1 MGIFDRFLLTE
12 KKQKKDQINVLDI
25 KNIDANDGDSIVVS
39 GVAGNTNNLQFIQYE
54 RGQNETNRIET
65 YRNIANA
72 AEIDE
77 VITDIINETFI
88 FQNDKKAFELDWF
101 PSAEISDILKEKIY
115 EEFENIYSIM
125 NFDDIGSELL
135 QSFYIDGRIVF
146 QLITGKNTKK
156 GFAQIVK
163 LDPLNIVKVKVIPP
177 RDRATQKIDYSE
189 VKELYVYS
197 NKKFANQKNYLNNI
211 MNYEDIVEGL
221 QLDPTE
227 ITYVTSGLVDS
238 QYNMTIGHLD
248 KAIVPYNNL
257 KMMEQSM
264 VIFRVVRAPMRR
276 AFYVDVSGLP
286 KNRAEQYMK
295 EMSNRFTSK
304 LVYNTETGSWVDQQS
319 VISVVED
326 YFIPRFN
333 DSKTTEITNVE
344 GQSSQ
349 EILEE
354 VNYMKDKLYQ
364 SLNSPKSRYTEEGN
378 VFIFGKSD
386 QIPRDEYRFKK
397 FIGRLRN
404 RFMLGVDDILLKQLL
419 LKGIISESDWPE
431 IKSSFFWRFS
441 EDNAFI
447 EFKDAEIMNNR
458 IDTALKYDDLI
469 EKGYYSKIWI
479 RKNILMQSDDL
490 IMQIDAEL
498 YKEKNQNPDE
508 PPENYDEYLKNNTP
522 EGESESDDASNQDE
536 FEDDFKDA
544 SDDSKSNSFSFDNS
558 EDSESDDTEDDTAK
572 EDDENKTNQ

>member
-1 MGIFDRFLLTE
+1 MGLFDRFFLTE
-12 KKQKKDQINVLDI
+12 RKQKEQLNVIDI

-39 GVAGNTNNLQFIQYE
+39 GVAGNVNNLQFVQYE
-54 RGQNETNRIET
+54 RGQAESSRIET
-65 YRNIANA
+65 YRTLA
-72 AEIDE
+72 AASEIDE
-77 VITDIINETFI
+77 VVTDIVNESFI
-88 FQNDKKAFELDWF
+88 FQNDKKAFELDWY
-101 PSAEISDILKEKIY
+101 PSAEISDVLKEKIY
-115 EEFENIYSIM
+115 NEFENIYSIM

-146 QLITGKNTKK
+146 QLVTGSNKK
-156 GFAQIVK
+156 RGFQQIIK

-177 RDRATQKIDYSE
+177 RDQSTQMIDYSK
-189 VKELYVYS
+189 VKELFIYS
-197 NKKFANQKNYLNNI
+197 SKKFLKQKTYLNNI
-211 MNYEDIVEGL
+211 VNYDDEVEGL
-221 QLDPTE
+221 QLSTDE
-227 ITYVTSGLVDS
+227 ITYITSGLVDS
-238 QYNMTIGHLD
+238 ANNMTIGHLD
-248 KAIVPYNNL
+248 KSIIPFNNL

-276 AFYVDVSGLP
+276 AFYIDVSGLP

-295 EMSNRFTSK
+295 DMSNRFTSK

-319 VISVVED
+319 VISVIQD

-333 DSKTTEITNVE
+333 EGKTTEITNIE

-354 VNYMKDKLYQ
+354 VDYMKNKLYQ

-386 QIPRDEYRFKK
+386 QIPRDEYRFNK

-404 RFMLGVDDILLKQLL
+404 RFMLAFDDILLKQLL
-419 LKGIISESDWPE
+419 LKGIISESDWRE
-431 IKSSFFWRFS
+431 VKSSFFWRFS

-447 EFKDAEIMNNR
+447 EFKDTEILNNR
-458 IDTALKYDDLI
+458 IDTAIKFDDLI
-469 EKGYYSKIWI
+469 EKGYYSKNWI

-498 YKEKNQNPDE
+498 YKEKNQDPST
-508 PPENYDEYLKNNTP
+508 PPENYEEYLKNNDSQ
-522 EGESESDDASNQDE
+522 EGDSDNDSDDVSSYTFDKNSDPDKDDADAEYDE
-536 FEDDFKDA
+536 PT
-544 SDDSKSNSFSFDNS
+544 SDDN
-558 EDSESDDTEDDTAK
+558 EEPADDTA
-572 EDDENKTNQ
+572 DEEEIK

>member
-1 MGIFDRFLLTE
+1 MGLFDRFFLTE
-12 KKQKKDQINVLDI
+12 RKQKEQLNVIDI

-39 GVAGNTNNLQFIQYE
+39 GVAGNVNNLQFVQYE
-54 RGQNETNRIET
+54 RGQAESSRIET
-65 YRNIANA
+65 YRTLAAA

-77 VITDIINETFI
+77 VVTDIVNESFI
-88 FQNDKKAFELDWF
+88 FQNDKKAFELDWY
-101 PSAEISDILKEKIY
+101 PSAEISDVLKEKIY
-115 EEFENIYSIM
+115 NEFENIYSIM

-135 QSFYIDGRIVF
+135 QSFYVDGRIVF
-146 QLITGKNTKK
+146 QLVTGSNKKK
-156 GFAQIVK
+156 GFQQIIK

-177 RDRATQKIDYSE
+177 RDQSTQMIDYSK
-189 VKELYVYS
+189 VKELFIYS
-197 NKKFANQKNYLNNI
+197 SKKFSKQKTYLNNI
-211 MNYEDIVEGL
+211 VNYDDEVEGL
-221 QLDPTE
+221 QLSVDE
-227 ITYVTSGLVDS
+227 ITYITSGLVDS
-238 QYNMTIGHLD
+238 SNNMTIGHLD
-248 KAIVPYNNL
+248 KAIIPFNNL

-276 AFYVDVSGLP
+276 AFYIDVSGLP

-295 EMSNRFTSK
+295 DMSNRFTSK

-319 VISVVED
+319 VISVIQD

-333 DSKTTEITNVE
+333 EGKTTEITNIE

-354 VNYMKDKLYQ
+354 VDYMKNKLYQ

-386 QIPRDEYRFKK
+386 QIPRDEYRFNK

-404 RFMLGVDDILLKQLL
+404 RFMLAFDDILLKQLL
-419 LKGIISESDWPE
+419 LKGIISESDWRE
-431 IKSSFFWRFS
+431 VKASFFWRFS

-447 EFKDAEIMNNR
+447 EFKDSEILNNR
-458 IDTALKYDDLI
+458 IDTAIKFDDLI
-469 EKGYYSKIWI
+469 EKGYYSKNWI

-498 YKEKNQNPDE
+498 YKEKNQDSST
-508 PPENYDEYLKNNTP
+508 PPENYEEYLKNND
-522 EGESESDDASNQDE
+522 SQESDSDNDDDVSTYTFDKNSDQDKDDADAEYDE
-536 FEDDFKDA
+536 PT
-544 SDDSKSNSFSFDNS
+544 SDDN
-558 EDSESDDTEDDTAK
+558 EEPADDTAGEEEIK
-572 EDDENKTNQ
+572 